1 MVGAAGTADEN
12 LLPFQSPRICHSSK
26 FMSESDHR
34 RPKIRL
40 QEFVPY
46 QLSVTAGRMTQAINN
61 LFERKYQFQIPE
73 WRILM
78 TLAENGALSAHE
90 VAELSSMDRARVSRA
105 QRRMADLEL
114 ITITIDDA
122 DRRRTIL
129 DLTEKGWGI
138 VDTIVPD
145 ADRTGEWLLAGLS
158 DEERIQLNSLLAKL
172 LIRTGEIPDQGFDD

>member
-1 MVGAAGTADEN
+1 
-12 LLPFQSPRICHSSK
+12 
-26 FMSESDHR
+26 MSTPKR
-34 RPKIRL
+34 QRPTIRL
-40 QEFVPY
+40 HEFVPY
-46 QLSVTAGRMTQAINN
+46 QLSVTAGRMTQAING

-90 VAELSSMDRARVSRA
+90 VADKSSMDRARVSRA

-114 ITITIDDA
+114 ITVTIDDA

-138 VDTIVPD
+138 VETIVPD
-145 ADRTGEWLLAGLS
+145 ADRTGEWLLDGLS
-158 DEERIQLNSLLAKL
+158 DEERTQLNSLLTKL
-172 LIRTGEIPDQGFDD
+172 LRRTDELPDQGFAD